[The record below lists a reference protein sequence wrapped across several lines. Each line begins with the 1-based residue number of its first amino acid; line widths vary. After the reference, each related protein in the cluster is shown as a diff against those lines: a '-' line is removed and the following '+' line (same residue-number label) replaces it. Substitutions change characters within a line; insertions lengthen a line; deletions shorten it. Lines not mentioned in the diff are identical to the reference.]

1 MHLESL
7 NSKFKT
13 IIKFLRQIFIEL
25 KVTIICIVRTKI
37 KQKYAKK
44 RSCFGFLF
52 GVATYKICAFLYII
66 GFVLMS
72 TVECTTLY

>member
-44 RSCFGFLF
+44 
-52 GVATYKICAFLYII
+52 GVVLDFYLVSLPTKPVYFYISL
-66 GFVLMS
+66 VL
-72 TVECTTLY
+72 VAVRNYH